1 MKRLLAYLFLIL
13 LSVYSINQ
21 NVVFAEAEKMVAIK
35 GKAMVY
41 MDTTSTSYNYKNSFK
56 FQSPDPSLSKL
67 LKSNSGVHFV
77 FPKGV
82 KTWKEYEKKIELK
95 YGKRCFRHKVS
106 FTYDGKQFAH
116 FFEYKRTYSQD
127 EMCIN
132 EVYKVSAEN
141 LSNLYG
147 LVGVDATTGKAIGK
161 YIDGSYSDKNGFIIL
176 TKNTL
181 KKLCIKA
188 ASTKGVLE
196 TCYDPSDVHSKLGQ
210 IVQTRLDAIKMREEA
225 RGNIIAAS
233 EPIET
238 SVTDTLGPKINVPG
252 KLIAKNDQ
260 VILAGK
266 ITDENNIAS
275 VKIDNTSVTLDKKG
289 NFEIALYVPLD
300 GSKVSIEAID
310 KFANKTSRTI
320 VISREQQESGEQIVK
335 LPSLNPTKIDAKTN
349 PDALALIV
357 GITNYKNIPI
367 SIYADKDAKLFAD
380 YAYRSLGI
388 SRDKTKLLVNDS
400 ANYIEIKK
408 SLKRWL
414 KNEIVADKSDV
425 YVFFAGHGLVSDNQK
440 DLYLIPYDG
449 ETSLLTDTAFKR
461 SNLFSLIEEAN
472 PGSITAFFD
481 TCYSGLTRQNEM
493 LVADAR
499 PIKIVADET
508 SLPSN
513 VNLISAASNNEIAS
527 SLEGA
532 EHGMFSYY
540 LMEGLGG
547 NADLDQNK
555 NITVGELHEYVKN
568 RVKEKAAKLGRNQNP
583 QVSGNKDKVLV
594 KLN

>member
-1 MKRLLAYLFLIL
+1 MKRLLAYLFLVLIL
-13 LSVYSINQ
+13 VCSTNQ
-21 NVVFAEAEKMVAIK
+21 SVVFAEKKRMVTVDSDK
-35 GKAMVY
+35 VLE
-41 MDTTSTSYNYKNSFK
+41 YKT
-56 FQSPDPSLSKL
+56 PDINFPKL
-67 LKSNSGVHFV
+67 LKWSKSSYDDPPFRDNSGEY
-77 FPKGV
+77 KKMV
-82 KTWKEYEKKIELK
+82 KEM
-95 YGKRCFRHKVS
+95 GDPCFRHWETT
-106 FTYDGKQFAH
+106 TYDGKQIGFDFIA
-116 FFEYKRTYSQD
+116 KNISSSQ
-127 EMCIN
+127 ENMCVF
-132 EVYKVSAEN
+132 EVYKIWAEPKNSINYVVGLSAN
-141 LSNLYG
+141 
-147 LVGVDATTGKAIGK
+147 GKAVGK
-161 YIDGSYSDKNGFIIL
+161 DYYSRKSFIVVVTNGSKR
-176 TKNTL
+176 
-181 KKLCIKA
+181 LCIKW
-188 ASTKGVLE
+188 ASKKGVVD
-196 TCYDPSDVHSKLGQ
+196 TCYNLTAPQLEFTQ
-210 IVQTRLDAIKMREEA
+210 IITSRLKAIKLREEA
-225 RGNIIAAS
+225 KGNIVVTTTPT
-233 EPIET
+233 EIET
-238 SVTDTLGPKINVPG
+238 SVTDTLGPKIDVPG
-252 KLIAKNDQ
+252 KVIAKNDQ

-320 VISREQQESGEQIVK
+320 VISREQRESGEQIVK

-400 ANYIEIKK
+400 ANYIEIMK

>member
-1 MKRLLAYLFLIL
+1 MKKFKFIYFLAFVFFLFKPALLLA
-13 LSVYSINQ
+13 
-21 NVVFAEAEKMVAIK
+21 E

-41 MDTTSTSYNYKNSFK
+41 MDTTSTSYPKNLIK
-56 FQSPDPSLSKL
+56 FQSPDPTLNKL
-67 LKSNSGVHFV
+67 LKDSYGFRFI
-77 FPKGV
+77 FPEGIKG
-82 KTWKEYEKKIELK
+82 WKEYKKEIIVK
-95 YGKRCFRHKVS
+95 YGERCFTHS
-106 FTYDGKQFAH
+106 NSYTYDGKQFVYT
-116 FFEYKRTYSQD
+116 FKYKPTYGQD
-127 EMCIN
+127 EMCTN
-132 EVYKVSAEN
+132 EVYKISAGN
-141 LSNLYG
+141 VSNLYG
-147 LVGVDATTGKAIGK
+147 VVGLNSEGQVIGK
-161 YIDGSYSDKNGFIIL
+161 ISTGSYSSETSFAVLAKS
-176 TKNTL
+176 TL

-188 ASTKGVLE
+188 ASSKGVIE
-196 TCYDPSDVHSKLGQ
+196 SCYDPSKVVEELGQ
-210 IVQTRLDAIKMREEA
+210 IVTTRLDAIKMREEA
-225 RGNIIAAS
+225 KGNIISTS

-252 KLIAKNDQ
+252 KLIVKNDQ
-260 VILAGK
+260 VILSGK
-266 ITDENNIAS
+266 ITDESNIAS
-275 VKIDNTSVTLDKKG
+275 VKIDNESVTLDKKG

-300 GSKVSIEAID
+300 GLKVSIEAID
-310 KFANKTSRTI
+310 KFTNKTSRTI

-349 PDALALIV
+349 PDALALII

-388 SRDKTKLLVNDS
+388 QRDKIKLLVNDS
-400 ANYIEIKK
+400 ANYIEIKT

-414 KNEIVADKSDV
+414 KNEIVEDKSDV
-425 YVFFAGHGLVSDNQK
+425 YIFFAGHGLVSDNQK

-449 ETSLLTDTAFKR
+449 EPSLLGDTSFMR
-461 SNLFSLIEEAN
+461 SDLFSLIDESK
-472 PGSITAFFD
+472 PGSVTAFFD

-499 PIKIVADET
+499 PIKIVVDET

-547 NADLDQNK
+547 NADLDQDK
-555 NITVGELHEYVKN
+555 NITVGELHEYVKDKV
-568 RVKEKAAKLGRNQNP
+568 REKAAKLGRDQNP